1 MTLHG
6 TFRSGVVVLE
16 GGAALPE
23 GTPVTVLVEP
33 NQAETP
39 PAQGERMTE
48 EEHRRIMEIMDHIA
62 SLPNENP
69 GDTFSGRDHDKVLYG
84 EP

>member
-6 TFRSGVVVLE
+6 TIRSGVVVLE

-33 NQAETP
+33 TVP
-39 PAQGERMTE
+39 ILPAQGERLTE
-48 EEHRRIMEIMDHIA
+48 EEHRRMMEIMDRIA
-62 SLPNENP
+62 ALPSENP

>member
-23 GTPVTVLVEP
+23 GMLVTVLVEQ

-39 PAQGERMTE
+39 PEHGKRMTE
-48 EEHRRIMEIMDHIA
+48 EEHRSVRAILDKIA
-62 SLPNENP
+62 ALPNEKP
-69 GDTFSGRDHDKVLYG
+69 RDTFSGRDHDQVLHG